1 MRRAFASIFC
11 AFLAF
16 ECNQTSYHLHS
27 NTHFT
32 SILNAFV
39 THQCAFTTHLHLSS
53 PPYTNAHSCAFPRVR
68 SYVAGPCALKTHS
81 CILHSCAF
89 MCILMHHIMTA
100 FSVHSYALELH
111 HCALGASL
119 KLCSLPSISAARG
132 ALLIEDVRP
141 MDVRCVRPPHWGHA
155 QDVLPRLG
163 RREC

>member
-1 MRRAFASIFC
+1 MRLSGVFLRRVFASIFC

-68 SYVAGPCALKTHS
+68 SYVAGPCALKAHS

-89 MCILMHHIMTA
+89 MCILMHHA
-100 FSVHSYALELH
+100 FLVHSCALEH
-111 HCALGASL
+111 HRCALGSL
-119 KLCSLPSISAARG
+119 VHLLVQRG
-132 ALLIEDVRP
+132 R
-141 MDVRCVRPPHWGHA
+141 
-155 QDVLPRLG
+155 G
-163 RREC
+163 RRARRMGARLFAFKPHC

>member
-1 MRRAFASIFC
+1 MCIHYAFTPLLTA
-11 AFLAF
+11 L
-16 ECNQTSYHLHS
+16 
-27 NTHFT
+27 
-32 SILNAFV
+32 
-39 THQCAFTTHLHLSS
+39 HQCAFVCIPQS
-53 PPYTNAHSCAFPRVR
+53 P
-68 SYVAGPCALKTHS
+68 AGPCALKAHS

-119 KLCSLPSISAARG
+119 KLCSGQWVWGGGEQPHSISRSSSKSSPSPSSSTSAPSSGCMLSSRRPA
-132 ALLIEDVRP
+132 EDVRP
-141 MDVRCVRPPHWGHA
+141 MDVCCVRSPHWGHA